1 VTVKAESTSGAE
13 VPARDHEKPLEVA
26 PRGPLG
32 PLLRRVGVTRLLL
45 SAEQRDAV
53 ERTLYPRAR
62 IGGPGTRNF
71 LVLSLLSSAIAAMGL
86 LLDSAPAVIGA
97 MLLGPFITP
106 LLASAGALVQGSG
119 RRLGQALL
127 MTLFGITLS
136 VGAAAVVG
144 WIVGAQLTDGNLP
157 AQLGALTR
165 PGLLDLGIAFAAGI
179 AAGYATLRTEAGGA
193 LSGVAVSVTI
203 EPPLAAIGLF
213 LAAGNHDALRQSLLA
228 MVTNFGALVVGATAA
243 MAWWGFG
250 DRAGHPEKSSARV
263 RWGVAVWVV
272 ALAAVAVPLTLYSRQ
287 VVANQR
293 FEDQVSAAVAVWDPS
308 VRITSL
314 DAEITGDHATVT
326 LGLQG
331 PRTPEPAWR
340 LAEILSTERGV
351 QVTVDVSFVLAGEDH
366 AVASP

>member
-1 VTVKAESTSGAE
+1 MRVKAELPTE
-13 VPARDHEKPLEVA
+13 PNTPADAAPLEVA

-32 PLLRRVGVTRLLL
+32 PLLRRLGVTRLLL
-45 SAEQRDAV
+45 STEQRAAV
-53 ERTLYPRAR
+53 EHALYPRAR

-106 LLASAGALVQGSG
+106 LLATAGALVQGRG
-119 RRLGQALL
+119 RRLGQALA
-127 MTLFGITLS
+127 MTLCGIALS
-136 VGAAAVVG
+136 VGAAVVVG
-144 WIVGAQLTDGNLP
+144 WIVGAHLTEGNLP

-228 MVTNFGALVVGATAA
+228 MVTNFGALVVGATVA
-243 MAWWGFG
+243 MAWWGFSNRA
-250 DRAGHPEKSSARV
+250 DRTSAGSARV

-314 DAEITGDHATVT
+314 DAQIKGDHATVT

-340 LAEILSTERGV
+340 LAELLSAERGV
-351 QVTVDVSFVLAGEDH
+351 QVTVDVVFVLASEDH